1 MLHSASLQ
9 VAAVVDSELLDRVF
23 SSSPR
28 LSSSAVEA
36 FVAALCAVS
45 LKELR
50 IEGHLDHHDHR
61 EGAQT
66 SSSSAATPSAAV
78 DGSTA
83 GGGSLRVLAMKGFP
97 SFRSRDTGADLAQP
111 RVFSLQKLVRHASS
125 VCTWISELD
134 LATISF
140 CLVTSLLTCFV
151 FASLAMSY

>member
-1 MLHSASLQ
+1 M
-9 VAAVVDSELLDRVF
+9 AAVVDSELLDRVF

-50 IEGHLDHHDHR
+50 IEGHHLDHHDSK
-61 EGAQT
+61 EGGHVS
-66 SSSSAATPSAAV
+66 SSSSATAATPES
-78 DGSTA
+78 SA

-111 RVFSLQKLVRHASS
+111 RVFSLQKLVIQRGGGGGADTQKHNRAYGN
-125 VCTWISELD
+125 E
-134 LATISF
+134 
-140 CLVTSLLTCFV
+140 
-151 FASLAMSY
+151 